1 MQLMK
6 IRKMTIADYDDVYAL
21 WMSCAGMGLN
31 SLDDSKDGISRF
43 LERNPETCFV
53 ALSEERVVGVI
64 MVGTDGRRGYI
75 YHTAVHPDFRRR
87 GVAKALVDTALA
99 AVKRLGIG
107 KVALIVFGRNK
118 DGNEFWESMGFT
130 ARQDIV
136 YRNKCIVE
144 FVRIDT

>member
-1 MQLMK
+1 MQ
-6 IRKMTIADYDDVYAL
+6 IRIMTNEDYDDIYSL

-31 SLDDSKDGISRF
+31 SLDDSKDGIAKF

-53 ALSEERVVGVI
+53 ALIDERLVGVI

-75 YHTAVHPDFRRR
+75 YHTAVHPDYRRQ
-87 GVAKALVDTALA
+87 GIAKALVDAALA

-107 KVALIVFGRNK
+107 KVALVVFGRNK
-118 DGNEFWESMGFT
+118 VGNEFWEKQGFT
-130 ARQDIV
+130 VRDDLV
-136 YRNKCIVE
+136 YRNKAVIE